1 MDKSSLKHIIV
12 DNINEVKRYR
22 VMPRNI
28 SLDGYNCFVLV
39 GARRA
44 GKSYMLY
51 SKIQQLLK
59 KGVTDGGI
67 LYSNFEDERLSDF
80 KTEDF
85 NLLLECHS
93 EIYGIRPALFL
104 DEVQIIPHW
113 DKFARRM
120 ADTGYSVYIT
130 GSNSKMLSGEVAT
143 TLGGRFIIR
152 EVYPYDFKEYLSALN
167 VPFGETDILATES
180 RAAIARSAIQ
190 YLRNGGLPATVNMSV
205 PRDYLSSLY
214 QKIYLGDIIQRNTI
228 TNTQGIRIM
237 LKKIAET
244 VCRPISY
251 NRIANILSGAGGKIS
266 LATIIKY
273 VEYCEQAWL
282 LLRLKNYTSA
292 ISEKESNCKYYF
304 IDNGILGLMLIDK
317 DPLLLEN
324 LVALSLFRRF
334 GHDIDN
340 DTVFFYNAGSEV
352 DFYVPEKGL
361 AVQVC
366 YRLFADEDTLRRETI
381 ALENIAHHVDCQRRI
396 IVTLEEESTL
406 NDKYGKI
413 EVMPLWKFLV
423 EE

>member
-28 SLDGYNCFVLV
+28 SLDGYQCFVLV

-51 SKIQQLLK
+51 NKIQQLLNE
-59 KGVTDGGI
+59 GVSEGGI
-67 LYSNFEDERLSDF
+67 LYINFEDERLYDF

-113 DKFARRM
+113 EKFVRRM

-130 GSNSKMLSGEVAT
+130 GSNSKMLSGEVTT

-167 VPFGETDILATES
+167 IPFAETDILATES

-190 YLRNGGLPATVNMSV
+190 YLKNGGLPATVNMPVS
-205 PRDYLSSLY
+205 RDYLSSLY

-228 TNTQGIRIM
+228 TNTHGIRVM
-237 LKKIAET
+237 LKKMAET

-324 LVALSLFRRF
+324 IVALSLFRRF

-352 DFYVPEKGL
+352 AFYVPEKGL

-366 YRLFADEDTLRRETI
+366 YRLFADEDTLRRETL
-381 ALENIAHHVDCQRRI
+381 ALENIASHVDCQHRI
-396 IVTLEEESTL
+396 IVTLEEESIL
-406 NDKYGKI
+406 NDKFGEI

>member
-12 DNINEVKRYR
+12 DNINEVKRYH

-28 SLDGYNCFVLV
+28 SLDGYQCFVLV

-51 SKIQQLLK
+51 NKIQQLLNE
-59 KGVTDGGI
+59 GVSEGGI
-67 LYSNFEDERLSDF
+67 LYINFEDERLYDF

-120 ADTGYSVYIT
+120 ADTGYSVFIT

-167 VPFGETDILATES
+167 VPFGKTDILATES
-180 RAAIARSAIQ
+180 RAAIARCAIQ

-237 LKKIAET
+237 LKKMAET

-251 NRIANILSGAGGKIS
+251 NRIANILSSAGGKIS

-273 VEYCEQAWL
+273 VEYSEQAWL
-282 LLRLKNYTSA
+282 LLRLKNYTAA

-324 LVALSLFRRF
+324 IVALSLFRRF

-340 DTVFFYNAGSEV
+340 DTVFYYNAGNEV

-366 YRLFADEDTLRRETI
+366 YRLFADEETLRRETI

-406 NDKYGKI
+406 NDKFGEI

>member
-28 SLDGYNCFVLV
+28 SLDGYQCFVLV

-51 SKIQQLLK
+51 NKIQQLLNE
-59 KGVTDGGI
+59 GVSEGGI
-67 LYSNFEDERLSDF
+67 LYINFEDERLYDF

-93 EIYGIRPALFL
+93 EIYGIRPTLFL
-104 DEVQIIPHW
+104 DEIQIIPHW
-113 DKFARRM
+113 EKFARRM
-120 ADTGYSVYIT
+120 ADTGYSVFIT

-167 VPFGETDILATES
+167 VPFGETDILATEG
-180 RAAIARSAIQ
+180 RAAIARCAIQ

-237 LKKIAET
+237 LKKMAET

-324 LVALSLFRRF
+324 IVALSLFRRF

-340 DTVFFYNAGSEV
+340 DTVFYYNAGSEV

-366 YRLFADEDTLRRETI
+366 YRLFIDEDTLYRETI

-396 IVTLEEESTL
+396 IVTLEEESKL
-406 NDKYGKI
+406 NDKYGEI

-423 EE
+423 E

>member
-51 SKIQQLLK
+51 NKIQQLLK

-67 LYSNFEDERLSDF
+67 LYINFEDERLYDF

-93 EIYGIRPALFL
+93 EIYGIRPTLFL
-104 DEVQIIPHW
+104 DEIQIIPHW
-113 DKFARRM
+113 EKFARRM

-167 VPFGETDILATES
+167 IPFGETDILATES

-190 YLRNGGLPATVNMSV
+190 YLKNGGLPATVNMPVS
-205 PRDYLSSLY
+205 RDYLSSIY

-237 LKKIAET
+237 LKKMAET

-292 ISEKESNCKYYF
+292 ISGKESNCKYYF

-324 LVALSLFRRF
+324 IVALSLFRRF

-340 DTVFFYNAGSEV
+340 DTVFYYNAGSEV

-366 YRLFADEDTLRRETI
+366 YRLFADEDTLRRETL
-381 ALENIAHHVDCQRRI
+381 ALENIASHVECKHRI

-406 NDKYGKI
+406 KDKYGKI